1 MVGNGGNRPKL
12 AELNPHTPITVHP
25 GATLVAADLA
35 QYKVIV
41 MTDATLAEELA
52 VSDATHANGTQCVN
66 GFSSRF
72 YFHGPIKPS
81 LNRPFSRGNAW
92 FDRTSALPSW
102 HISMGTV
109 PIPTFSRYRRH
120 IGWKVTTT
128 SPTTVDRSGEVGED
142 FYR

>member
-1 MVGNGGNRPKL
+1 MRTKMVGIGGNRPKL

-25 GATLVAADLA
+25 GATLVAAELA

-72 YFHGPIKPS
+72 CFHGPLKPS
-81 LNRPFSRGNAW
+81 IETPLHGSIAQPHFLLG
-92 FDRTSALPSW
+92 TSAWAPCPCQRSAA
-102 HISMGTV
+102 TAA
-109 PIPTFSRYRRH
+109 
-120 IGWKVTTT
+120 T
-128 SPTTVDRSGEVGED
+128 SAASDYDATCHC
-142 FYR
+142 